1 MILNHKFIIEF
12 AAKNSLHV
20 EVIIVII
27 IHSKYNSFVKLKY
40 HFPSTDFI
48 NNRLAK
54 YEQDI

>member
-1 MILNHKFIIEF
+1 MILNHKFTIEF

-20 EVIIVII
+20 EIIVII
-27 IHSKYNSFVKLKY
+27 IHSKYSFVKLKY